1 MIAQDV
7 VMILVYTFP
16 MFLFTI
22 FPAIKLAD
30 YLEHKYEIQERHKRV
45 VIVAI
50 TFFSA
55 LILAT
60 LLQFI

>member
-1 MIAQDV
+1 MNDI

-22 FPAIKLAD
+22 YPGIYVSD
-30 YLEHKYEIQERHKRV
+30 YLEREYHIQESSKRTV
-45 VIVAI
+45 MVST
-50 TFFSA
+50 TFIGA

-60 LLQFI
+60 LLHFI

>member
-1 MIAQDV
+1 MFAQDL

-16 MFLFTI
+16 MFLFMI

-30 YLEHKYEIQERHKRV
+30 YIEDKYKIQERQKRV
-45 VIVAI
+45 IIIVS
-50 TFFSA
+50 TFLGA

-60 LLQFI
+60 LLQLM